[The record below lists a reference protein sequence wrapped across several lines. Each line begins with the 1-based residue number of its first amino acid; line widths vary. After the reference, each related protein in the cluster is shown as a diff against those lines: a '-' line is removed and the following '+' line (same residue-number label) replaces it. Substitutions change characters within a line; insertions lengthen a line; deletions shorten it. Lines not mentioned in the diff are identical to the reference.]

1 MQTTTAVGT
10 TIITPPGPLVPRFV
24 SLATGVRIEYVEQGA
39 DTGVPVVFLH
49 GVTDSWRSFE
59 GVFAQLPPTV
69 RAFAISQR
77 GHGLSGK
84 PERGYRFGDFA
95 DDVLAFM
102 DAMGLQRAVLVG
114 HSMGASV
121 AQRVIVSHPERV
133 SRLVLIGAFASL
145 HQNPG
150 MAEFVAAQIRP
161 LRDPIEPEF
170 ARHWQLSTV
179 ATGLDTDLLQTVVR
193 ETLKVPATV
202 WHQAFDGFLEE
213 PDVVAALAAV
223 RVPVLIIWGDQDTYV
238 GRSDQDALVAA
249 MPAAQLCVY
258 AGIGHAV
265 HWEAPERCTGEIVR
279 FLISRDVVIS

>member
-1 MQTTTAVGT
+1 MQTTTAVET
-10 TIITPPGPLVPRFV
+10 TITPRGPLVPRFI
-24 SLATGVRIEYVEQGA
+24 SLATGVRIEYVEQGS

-59 GVFAQLPPTV
+59 GVLAQLPPTV

-84 PERGYRFGDFA
+84 PERGYRFNDFA

-133 SRLVLIGAFASL
+133 SRLVLMGAFAGL

-150 MAEFVAAQIRP
+150 IAEFVAAQIRP
-161 LRDPIEPEF
+161 LRDPIDPEF

-179 ATGLDTDLLQTVVR
+179 ATELGTDLLETVVR

-213 PDVVAALAAV
+213 PDVVADLAAV
-223 RVPVLIIWGDQDTYV
+223 RVPTLIIWGDQDAYA

-249 MPAAQLCVY
+249 LPAAQLSVY

-265 HWEAPERCTGEIVR
+265 HWEAPERCTTEIVR
-279 FLISRDVVIS
+279 FLI